1 MEIIKDLIKSPI
13 FEDRECRIIILPE
26 ITKVLKGVLER
37 SQTMTLRRNGSTS
50 SSTESRKLL
59 VMCTSTL
66 GEVLDA
72 LYKVSSGN
80 QKEDTENP
88 GKVTV

>member
-1 MEIIKDLIKSPI
+1 
-13 FEDRECRIIILPE
+13 
-26 ITKVLKGVLER
+26 
-37 SQTMTLRRNGSTS
+37 MTLRRNGSTS

-72 LYKVSSGN
+72 LYKVNAQN
-80 QKEDTENP
+80 QKEDTDNP
-88 GKVTV
+88 GNFLFKELVELNWIKYHQNNDRLLANIVTFQMFQKYRN